1 MTLHRRIEE
10 TLIAMTMYSLY
21 TIAMET
27 RERGVEL
34 ETDCLTA
41 CLHAVTMGTIGFKFE
56 SY

>member
-10 TLIAMTMYSLY
+10 TLIAMTLYSLY

-34 ETDCLTA
+34 ETNCLIA